1 MRSLHVPDS
10 SLRRTPSRLAPV
22 AWLIAAWLIG
32 SSAAGPATA
41 APADATTPAPAATDR
56 VEYTPSELT
65 TIARLLAGVD
75 PRGGSAAL
83 QAVAGTEAW
92 KAHRK
97 ASRYGDR
104 QLQDRLQRMDRWQRT
119 TLPPARTGGALIY
132 PFSGPD
138 FVNAYALFP
147 DYKTYVFFSLEPPGG
162 IPALTAM
169 DEHQL
174 GALFSD
180 LRGALNDLVALN
192 FFITP
197 NMQEN
202 LHTDALQGTV
212 PLLLA
217 QMGLLGLA
225 VHSVEPFD
233 PWPDS
238 APGARAPGATAG
250 KPDVAA
256 DAAKAGKPAL
266 PLSAIR
272 IEFEDHAKARR
283 ELLYLSLDVSDNQLR
298 FYPQFEPWLR
308 SFNGPTVLLKS
319 ASYLLHGGNF
329 RKVRGVVRE
338 RARLIVQDDTGMP
351 YRLLRAD
358 GFQISLYGQYE
369 RPVKLFENR
378 YQKDLDEAFASVGNS
393 DPVPFPFGYNWRKEG
408 RSGVIVARRPG
419 ADT

>member
-1 MRSLHVPDS
+1 M
-10 SLRRTPSRLAPV
+10 
-22 AWLIAAWLIG
+22 IACL
-32 SSAAGPATA
+32 TA
-41 APADATTPAPAATDR
+41 SQAPAPAFAAPPDASPPAAADASR
-56 VEYTPSELT
+56 IEHTPGELT
-65 TIARLLAGVD
+65 AIARLLAGVD
-75 PRGGSAAL
+75 PQGGSTGL
-83 QAVAGTEAW
+83 QAVARTEVW

-104 QLQDRLQRMDRWQRT
+104 QLQERLQRMDSWQRA
-119 TLPPARTGGALIY
+119 TLPPARVSSALVY

-138 FVNAYALFP
+138 FVNAFALFP
-147 DYKTYVFFSLEPPGG
+147 DYKTYVFFSLEPPGE
-162 IPALTAM
+162 IPALAGM

-174 GALFSD
+174 GVLFSD

-212 PLLLA
+212 PVLLA
-217 QMGLLGLA
+217 QMGLLGLT
-225 VHSVEPFD
+225 VHSVEPFE
-233 PWPDS
+233 PWPAS
-238 APGARAPGATAG
+238 GPGGAPAGKPAEAANAATAG
-250 KPDVAA
+250 KPQ
-256 DAAKAGKPAL
+256 L
-266 PLSAIR
+266 PMHAVR
-272 IEFEDHAKARR
+272 IEFDDRAKTRR
-283 ELLYLSLDVSDNQLR
+283 SLLYLSLDVSDSQLR
-298 FYPQFEPWLR
+298 FYPEFEPWLR
-308 SFNGPTVLLKS
+308 SFKQPTVLLKS
-319 ASYLLHGGNF
+319 ASYLLHGSNF

-378 YQKDLDEAFASVGNS
+378 YQKDLDDAFASAGNS

-419 ADT
+419 TDT